1 MTQLTMVDRGSH
13 SNGGVGHSNG
23 VLGSAIVGDLS
34 HVAVV
39 AVGVVVDMLGPAVGE
54 VDGVRA
60 LGISLTIAGL
70 GSIEVGVGVVVSNGV
85 CVSVGGDLIGVNLS
99 GVVGRGGM
107 GNSVDHRGVVSGG
120 SVHNRGGMVGRGC
133 VVNSVHNGG
142 SVVGRGGVVGRGSVV
157 GRSNNSMSNTSV
169 VSTVSETV
177 SEDSS
182 LAKMGSHS
190 GLGNVGH
197 RVVGRVGGDGGAEGL
212 GLGVAPDLTLVGLGD
227 RHMGGLATAVA
238 STVAGQELARGSGHK
253 GGEANKSLERN
264 Q

>member
-1 MTQLTMVDRGSH
+1 MHNRDSLGVH
-13 SNGGVGHSNG
+13 GGAV
-23 VLGSAIVGDLS
+23 VGDLS
-34 HVAVV
+34 DVSGVV
-39 AVGVVVDMLGPAVGE
+39 VGVVVDVLDPAVGK
-54 VDGVRA
+54 GNRVRA
-60 LGISLTIAGL
+60 LTGACAIVGL
-70 GSIEVGVGVVVSNGV
+70 SGVEVGVGVVVGNGV
-85 CVSVGGDLIGVNLS
+85 VVGEGGDLIGVNLS
-99 GVVGRGGM
+99 GVVGRGGV
-107 GNSVDHRGVVSGG
+107 GNSVDHRGVVGRG
-120 SVHNRGGMVGRGC
+120 SVHNRG
-133 VVNSVHNGG
+133 S
-142 SVVGRGGVVGRGSVV
+142 VVGRGSVV
-157 GRSNNSMSNTSV
+157 DSVDNGGGVVSRGGVHNRGGVVGGSNNSMSNTSV

-253 GGEANKSLERN
+253 GGEANKSLE
-264 Q
+264 